1 MGKKKKKT
9 YATPYSVKLYCL
21 GKIPTLVLAEITVD
35 FPFHHYNLLK
45 PFLLL
50 EVLIYNPSPQHTQ
63 NTITLLKKL
72 YFSFSKR
79 KIVSAV
85 LVLSLFTPQSIAVWI
100 SATAVQLN
108 WLSPY
113 WLMNRMERFL
123 CNYFFISFQCLSL
136 LIIFFLKF
144 SSALTF
150 NIFLVTDWL
159 FFFKFSCLPVT
170 AT

>member
-1 MGKKKKKT
+1 MQHHIRSNCIVLVKFQPWSWQRSQLTFPSTTTT
-9 YATPYSVKLYCL
+9 YLNPFFSLKYWYTTP
-21 GKIPTLVLAEITVD
+21 
-35 FPFHHYNLLK
+35 
-45 PFLLL
+45 
-50 EVLIYNPSPQHTQ
+50 PQHTQ